1 MPPKRAVAYA
11 LAAALLFGASTPAA
25 KILAGEMPAF
35 LLAGLLYAGSG
46 IGLAL
51 WIALRSAAAASPT
64 GSASLTRADLPW
76 LAGAV
81 LSGGVA
87 GPVLLMQGLSVVPG
101 ATTASTAS
109 LLLNLEGAFTAL
121 IAWFV
126 FRENFDRRIA
136 LGMVLIVAAGALASL
151 EPGALGGVS
160 TGALFVA
167 AACLAWAIDNNLT
180 RRISAGDPVTIAAIK
195 GTVAGAVNISIAL
208 LLGSAWPSA
217 VEVAASGLVGL
228 FGYGVSLALFVAALR
243 ELGAART
250 SAYFSTAPFAG
261 IVLALAALGE
271 VPGLLFWL
279 GLPLAAAGVWLHV
292 TERHAHEHLHDA
304 LEHAHS
310 HVHDG
315 HHGHGHDFDW
325 DGSEP
330 HAHAH
335 RHDRLLHSHPH
346 YPDIHHRHHH

>member
-1 MPPKRAVAYA
+1 MKRSVAYA

-25 KILAGEMPAF
+25 KLLAGEMPAF

-46 IGLAL
+46 LGLAL
-51 WIALRSAAAASPT
+51 WIVLRPNASSARLAV
-64 GSASLTRADLPW
+64 ADLPW

-87 GPVLLMQGLSVVPG
+87 GPVLLMLGLA
-101 ATTASTAS
+101 ATPASTAS
-109 LLLNLEGAFTAL
+109 LLLNLEGVFTAL

-136 LGMVLIVAAGALASL
+136 FGMLLIVAGGALASF
-151 EPGALGGVS
+151 EAGAGAISLGS
-160 TGALFVA
+160 LLVA

-180 RRISAGDPVTIAAIK
+180 RRISAGDPATIAAIK
-195 GTVAGAVNISIAL
+195 GAVAGVVNISIAL
-208 LLGSAWPSA
+208 LLGHAWPSA
-217 VEVAASGLVGL
+217 VQVAAAGLVGL
-228 FGYGVSLALFVAALR
+228 LGYGVSLALFVVALR
-243 ELGAART
+243 ELGSART
-250 SAYFSTAPFAG
+250 GAYFSIAPFAG
-261 IVLALAALGE
+261 VSLAIVTLGE
-271 VPGLLFWL
+271 APGALFWL

-292 TERHAHEHLHDA
+292 TEQHAHAHMHEPMD
-304 LEHAHS
+304 HAHA
-310 HVHDG
+310 HVHDE
-315 HHGHGHDFDW
+315 HHRHEHDFPW

-335 RHDRLLHSHPH
+335 RHGRMEHSHTH

>member
-1 MPPKRAVAYA
+1 MNRAVASA

-25 KILAGEMPAF
+25 KLLAGELPAF

-46 IGLAL
+46 LGLAL
-51 WIALRSAAAASPT
+51 WVALRPNAGAARLAA
-64 GSASLTRADLPW
+64 ADLPW

-87 GPVLLMQGLSVVPG
+87 GPVLLMLGLA
-101 ATTASTAS
+101 ATPASTAS
-109 LLLNLEGAFTAL
+109 LLLNLEGVFTAL

-136 LGMVLIVAAGALASL
+136 FGMLLIVAGGALASL
-151 EPGALGGVS
+151 EAGTGGIALGS
-160 TGALFVA
+160 LLVA

-180 RRISAGDPVTIAAIK
+180 RRISAGDPATIAAIK
-195 GTVAGAVNISIAL
+195 GAVAGVVNISIAL
-208 LLGSAWPSA
+208 LLGHAWPSA
-217 VEVAASGLVGL
+217 VQVAAAGLVGL
-228 FGYGVSLALFVAALR
+228 LGYGVSLALFVVALR
-243 ELGAART
+243 ELGSART
-250 SAYFSTAPFAG
+250 GAYFSIAPFAG
-261 IVLALAALGE
+261 VSLAIVALGE
-271 VPGLLFWL
+271 APGALFWV

-292 TERHAHEHLHDA
+292 TERHVHEHVHVP

-310 HVHDG
+310 HTHDA
-315 HHGHGHDFDW
+315 HHQHDHDFAW

-330 HAHAH
+330 HVHPH
-335 RHDRLLHSHPH
+335 RHPRLVHSHPH